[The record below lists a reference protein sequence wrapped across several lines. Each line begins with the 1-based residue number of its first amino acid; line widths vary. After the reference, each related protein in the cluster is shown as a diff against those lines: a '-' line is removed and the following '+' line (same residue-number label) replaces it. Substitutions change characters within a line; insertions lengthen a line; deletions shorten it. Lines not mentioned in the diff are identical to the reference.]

1 MKIETVSAAFDA
13 NEKAHQKFEAVV
25 RSLNDDIAERRFES
39 EKWPIAH
46 VVEHVALVEDA
57 MSRICAKLLANA
69 EADGKASDG
78 SIEISPEF
86 YSKGEEIT
94 QIKLEAPE
102 RVQPAGGKSISD
114 SLAMMD
120 ESRERFEQMRPAFEQ
135 YDSRE
140 HKFPHPFFGDLS
152 AAEWLVLAG
161 GHKVRH
167 LRQIQKLIEKSE
179 SPGQLEG

>member
-13 NEKAHQKFEAVV
+13 NEKAHQKFETVV
-25 RSLNDDIAERRFES
+25 RSLNDDLAERQFEG
-39 EKWPIAH
+39 EKWSIALI
-46 VVEHVALVEDA
+46 VEHLALVEDA
-57 MSRICAKLLANA
+57 MSRICAKLLSKA
-69 EADGKASDG
+69 EAGGKASDG
-78 SIEISPEF
+78 GIEISPEF

-102 RVQPAGGKSISD
+102 RVHPAGGKSISE

-120 ESRERFEQMRPAFEQ
+120 ESRERFEQMRPAFEE
-135 YDSRE
+135 YDCRE

-152 AAEWLVLAG
+152 AAEWLVLTG

-167 LRQIQKLIEKSE
+167 LRQIQKLVEKSE